1 MLKNIIY
8 IILFFAKEIK
18 VSFIMYTNIILFLI
32 GVKLK
37 KNIHFLDYLKLNEN
51 YWKKFDTKLS
61 SESKVLI
68 TDFVSL
74 PGYTITTSIIGKFV
88 SNIENCSPCGLVRD
102 GDIRGPMIMKSFGT
116 KNVFHLDRGS
126 FINRLKFFIKSIK
139 ILNKINDIDEF
150 LKFKYEKINIGIT
163 VYDHIIR
170 YTGVGSVNKISFKF
184 YYFLSLALSTHSYC
198 KNFFKKN
205 SIHAVI
211 ISELKWI
218 PGSIIFENALLNNC
232 KVYAYGGGT
241 KKIWIRAYSNISERF
256 VHRSKFSKKLVDYVL
271 ENMKET
277 ALEESRKILQK
288 KHEGD
293 LSQDE
298 LLQAP
303 KFTAQHFDPKN
314 TKKISK
320 KEICKI
326 LGWDDQKPIIG
337 IFNHSFIDGVFEM
350 EWRIFRD
357 HLTWLRKTLRCI
369 RDIKSVN
376 WIVKEHPYAYKE
388 NYFSPNLGAKTNV
401 EKELNEIT
409 ADCDHIVSFDKK
421 LNGSSLINI
430 LSAALTC
437 QGSVGLEY
445 ACLGIPVILASD
457 TYFAGLGF
465 TNEPRTKA
473 EYFSHL
479 KNIKNIE
486 KYKLSKE
493 QIDKA
498 NIFFYILYQLS
509 QLDVPLL
516 PDYKEK
522 SSGDKQFWFG
532 LIDNIKKYNHADDYF
547 YKMIERQIKDKN
559 RHTIDLELLKYP
571 NLSF

>member
-1 MLKNIIY
+1 MLKNIKY
-8 IILFFAKEIK
+8 AILFFAKEIK
-18 VSFIMYTNIILFLI
+18 DNIIMYKNIILFPFRI
-32 GVKLK
+32 KLK
-37 KNIHFLDYLKLNEN
+37 KNANFLNYLKLNED
-51 YWKKFDTKLS
+51 YWKKFDGKLNPN
-61 SESKVLI
+61 SKVLI
-68 TDFVSL
+68 VDFVSR
-74 PGYTITTSIIGKFV
+74 PGYTVTTSIIGKFV
-88 SNIENCSPCGLVRD
+88 SNIENFSLCGFVRS
-102 GDIRGPMIMKSFGT
+102 GDMSGPMIIKSFGA
-116 KNVFHLDRGS
+116 KNVFRLRRGS
-126 FINRLKFFIKSIK
+126 ILNRLKFFIRSIK

-150 LKFKYEKINIGIT
+150 IKYKYEKINMGMAI
-163 VYDHIIR
+163 YDHIIR
-170 YTGVGSVNKISFKF
+170 YTGVGSLDKISFKF
-184 YYFLSLALSTHSYC
+184 YYFLSVALSINEYC
-198 KNFFKKN
+198 KNLFKNN
-205 SIHAVI
+205 SIHSVI
-211 ISELKWI
+211 LSEKKWL

-241 KKIWIRAYSNISERF
+241 KNIWVRAYSNISERF

-303 KFTAQHFDPKN
+303 KFTDQHFEPRN
-314 TKKISK
+314 NKKISK
-320 KEICKI
+320 KEISKI

-337 IFNHSFIDGVFEM
+337 IFNHSFIDGVFEI
-350 EWRIFRD
+350 EWKIFRD
-357 HLTWLRKTLRCI
+357 HLTWLRKTLRYI

-409 ADCDHIVSFDKK
+409 ADCDHIASFDKK

-479 KNIKNIE
+479 KNIKNIA

-547 YKMIERQIKDKN
+547 YKMFEKQIKDKN